1 MDHVESTAE
10 VVVACKFWTRSV
22 FLLLGA
28 SLIGC
33 KSGTNQEPLRIDNL
47 MAQKSSVTDGALAH
61 TKNTVSVPQAAEDY
75 FTDSRKT
82 RRDLADSSGWQ
93 KENPSKSAS
102 LKNAVTAVSE
112 AFALKPR
119 VVPAVDP
126 TDLDYV
132 PDTIKP
138 SLYLSAAALH
148 EQQGQFDAAQKQY
161 EKLLVNEPTNRAG
174 LIGLARLKH
183 RQGEFEKSIEIYSVA
198 AKHYGDD
205 PVVLN
210 DLGLCLARAG
220 RSAEA
225 ITYLQNAIRLNPDS
239 LMYRNNLAAILV
251 ESNRSQEAVATL
263 EKSYGPAV
271 ANYNVGYLLNQHGK
285 SQEATAYFIEALEI
299 NPSLMPARQL
309 LEQLAPQVGT
319 LPQQPKPPS
328 SSDAP
333 RTSAKS
339 PTESP
344 VNDLPQPKPPAKL
357 TSMSPEPEALPEISQ
372 ATFIRQPITQ
382 QRVALAASTSLKK
395 EQVQAKVEPESES
408 LDESLIRLPI
418 AKKSMRAS
426 VLSMPSFPQSSESK
440 GKSGGVRITR
450 Q

>member
-61 TKNTVSVPQAAEDY
+61 TKNTVSVPQVAEDY

-93 KENPSKSAS
+93 KENLSKSGS
-102 LKNAVTAVSE
+102 LKNAATAVSE
-112 AFALKPR
+112 AFAFKPR
-119 VVPAVDP
+119 VVPAADP

-138 SLYLSAAALH
+138 SLFLSAAALH
-148 EQQGQFDAAQKQY
+148 EQQGQFEAAEKQY
-161 EKLLVNEPTNRAG
+161 QKLLANEPTNRAG

-183 RQGEFEKSIEIYSVA
+183 RQGNLEKSIEIYGIA
-198 AKHYGDD
+198 AKHHGDD

-225 ITYLQNAIRLNPDS
+225 PRA
-239 LMYRNNLAAILV
+239 RN
-251 ESNRSQEAVATL
+251 
-263 EKSYGPAV
+263 
-271 ANYNVGYLLNQHGK
+271 
-285 SQEATAYFIEALEI
+285 
-299 NPSLMPARQL
+299 
-309 LEQLAPQVGT
+309 
-319 LPQQPKPPS
+319 
-328 SSDAP
+328 
-333 RTSAKS
+333 
-339 PTESP
+339 
-344 VNDLPQPKPPAKL
+344 
-357 TSMSPEPEALPEISQ
+357 
-372 ATFIRQPITQ
+372 
-382 QRVALAASTSLKK
+382 
-395 EQVQAKVEPESES
+395 
-408 LDESLIRLPI
+408 
-418 AKKSMRAS
+418 
-426 VLSMPSFPQSSESK
+426 
-440 GKSGGVRITR
+440 
-450 Q
+450 

>member
-1 MDHVESTAE
+1 M
-10 VVVACKFWTRSV
+10 ACKFWTRSV

-61 TKNTVSVPQAAEDY
+61 TKNTVSVPQVAEDY

-93 KENPSKSAS
+93 KENPSKSGS
-102 LKNAVTAVSE
+102 LKNAATAVSE
-112 AFALKPR
+112 AFAFKPR
-119 VVPAVDP
+119 VVPAADP

-138 SLYLSAAALH
+138 SLFLSAAALH
-148 EQQGQFDAAQKQY
+148 EQQGQFEAAEKQY
-161 EKLLVNEPTNRAG
+161 QKLLANEPTNRAG

-183 RQGEFEKSIEIYSVA
+183 RQGNLEKSIEIYGVA
-198 AKHYGDD
+198 AKHHGDD

-210 DLGLCLARAG
+210 DLGLCLAGAG
-220 RSAEA
+220 RSPEA

-251 ESNRSQEAVATL
+251 ESNRSQEAVSTL

-285 SQEATAYFIEALEI
+285 SQEATAYFVEALEI

-319 LPQQPKPPS
+319 LPHQTQPPA

-333 RTSAKS
+333 RTSAKT
-339 PTESP
+339 PAEIPLTKP
-344 VNDLPQPKPPAKL
+344 VDKLPQAKAPAKL
-357 TSMSPEPEALPEISQ
+357 TAVTPEPKAQPEISQ
-372 ATFIRQPITQ
+372 ATFIRQPMTQ
-382 QRVALAASTSLKK
+382 QRVALAVSTSLEKK
-395 EQVQAKVEPESES
+395 QIETKAEPKAVPSAEP
-408 LDESLIRLPI
+408 LIRLPTP
-418 AKKSMRAS
+418 KKSMRTS
-426 VLSMPSFPQSSESK
+426 VLSMPSFPQ
-440 GKSGGVRITR
+440 
-450 Q
+450 

>member
-1 MDHVESTAE
+1 MDHVESKAE

-47 MAQKSSVTDGALAH
+47 LEQKSSVTDGALAH
-61 TKNTVSVPQAAEDY
+61 TKNTVSVPQVAEDY

-93 KENPSKSAS
+93 KESPPKSGS
-102 LKNAVTAVSE
+102 LKNAATAVSE
-112 AFALKPR
+112 AFAFKPR
-119 VVPAVDP
+119 VVPAADP

-138 SLYLSAAALH
+138 SLFLSAAALH
-148 EQQGQFDAAQKQY
+148 EQQGQFEAAEKQY
-161 EKLLVNEPTNRAG
+161 QKLLANEPTNRAG

-183 RQGEFEKSIEIYSVA
+183 RQGNLEKSIEIYGIA
-198 AKHYGDD
+198 AKHHGDD

-251 ESNRSQEAVATL
+251 ESNRSQEAVSTL
-263 EKSYGPAV
+263 AKSYGPAV

-285 SQEATAYFIEALEI
+285 SQEATAYFVEALEI

-319 LPQQPKPPS
+319 LPQQHQPPAA
-328 SSDAP
+328 SDAP
-333 RTSAKS
+333 RTSAKT
-339 PTESP
+339 PAEIPLT
-344 VNDLPQPKPPAKL
+344 KPMDELLQVKAPAKL
-357 TSMSPEPEALPEISQ
+357 TAVAPEPTVQPQISQ
-372 ATFIRQPITQ
+372 VTFIRQPMTQ
-382 QRVALAASTSLKK
+382 QRVALAASTSLTKK
-395 EQVQAKVEPESES
+395 QIETKAESKAVPAAEP
-408 LDESLIRLPI
+408 LIRLP
-418 AKKSMRAS
+418 APKKSMRAS
-426 VLSMPSFPQSSESK
+426 LLSMPSFPQ
-440 GKSGGVRITR
+440 
-450 Q
+450 